1 MRVLLANTTCKL
13 GGVSTF
19 MLSLRRGLVAAGHEC
34 DLFFFERGSMEP
46 HLPADWRIHY
56 GTLADCMRLVAT
68 ERVDVVH
75 ANNVDW
81 ATGISAVRRIGAKLI
96 VTAHKVRDAA
106 RCYGWTTTNCDS
118 LTAVSD
124 GLRQE
129 LEAYTDLP
137 VQVVHSGIDT
147 QVFSPDERPR
157 TAPPIVA
164 WVGRSASLVKRLALF
179 AAAAPALRAAGFRIW
194 VVDQHNPAQAAE
206 LVPAAVATLRPL
218 AEFWGAVPSDVM
230 PDLYRMIA
238 ASGGAVVSTSE
249 REGLGL
255 SLLEAQA
262 CACLAIGPDAAGV
275 NESVSPSHGGVLYP
289 RDIAPTAL
297 AALIAVTL
305 RDRRHADALR
315 QRASEFV
322 REQFSRAEMTRQYL
336 AIYCDAPFGPPGSA
350 LERARRRLRLS
361 PLFNWNA
368 YLEQRWGVGQKQY
381 SASREFFRRG
391 ERRLSAAA
399 AREAIRTSP
408 TLYMRPGRLAHLI
421 STSLLANST

>member
-1 MRVLLANTTCKL
+1 MRVLLANSTCKL

-46 HLPADWRIHY
+46 HLPNDWRIHY
-56 GTLADCMRLVAT
+56 GTLADCMRLVAAT
-68 ERVDVVH
+68 RVDVVH

-96 VTAHKVRDAA
+96 VTAHKVRDGA
-106 RCYGWTTTNCDS
+106 RCYGWTTANCDS

-129 LEAYTDLP
+129 LAPYTDLP

-147 QVFSPDERPR
+147 QMFSPDGRPR
-157 TAPPIVA
+157 TSPPIVA
-164 WVGRSASLVKRLALF
+164 WVGRSASLVKRLALL
-179 AAAAPALRAAGFRIW
+179 AAAAPALRAAGCRIW
-194 VVDQHNPAQAAE
+194 VVDQHGAEQAAD
-206 LVPAAVATLRPL
+206 LIPDAVATLRPI
-218 AEFWGAVPSDVM
+218 AEFWGAVPAAQM
-230 PDLYRMIA
+230 PELYRTIA

-262 CACLAIGPDAAGV
+262 CACLAIGPDVAGV
-275 NESVSPSHGGVLYP
+275 NESVSPQHGGVLYP
-289 RDIAPTAL
+289 GDIAPADL
-297 AALIAVTL
+297 AALVAATV
-305 RDRRHADALR
+305 RDRRHTDALR
-315 QRASEFV
+315 ERASEFV
-322 REQFSRAEMTRQYL
+322 REHFSREEMARQYL
-336 AIYCDAPFGPPGSA
+336 RIYREAPFGPAGGA

-361 PLFNWNA
+361 PFFNWNA

-381 SASREFFRRG
+381 SASREFLTRG

-421 STSLLANST
+421 STSLLPGGI